1 MKMVLR
7 TLLFGGLSGIA
18 GLRAQA
24 QVGTGTTSPDASA
37 ALEVRAANSGLLSTQ
52 ITLSALSDGTTIPAP
67 ATGLLVFN
75 RNLGLGG
82 GVGLHYNAGTPAA
95 PGCTWLGTGAPA
107 PGGGWAL
114 TGNAARVLD

>member
-7 TLLFGGLSGIA
+7 ILLFGGLSGIA

-24 QVGTGTTSPDASA
+24 QVSIGTISLYASA

-52 ITLSALSDGTTIPAP
+52 ITLSALSNETTIPTP

-82 GVGLHYNAGTPAA
+82 GVGLHYNAGAPAA
-95 PGCTWLGTGAPA
+95 PGCTRLGTGAPA
-107 PGGGWAL
+107 GGWAL

>member
-1 MKMVLR
+1 MKMVLH
-7 TLLFGGLSGIA
+7 TLLFGGLSSIA

-24 QVGTGTTSPDASA
+24 QVSVGTISLHASA